1 VNQEL
6 AGRWAALL
14 ILLAMLGLFA
24 GRALYL
30 AGVADPE
37 PTEMCNQA
45 CQEWHEQRWD
55 DRVDRDR

>member
-1 VNQEL
+1 MSQEQT
-6 AGRWAALL
+6 GRLVAL
-14 ILLAMLGLFA
+14 ILVLMVLGLFA
-24 GRALYL
+24 GRALHL

-37 PTEMCNQA
+37 PTQMCNQA